1 MPPAQLARCL
11 DCGAELV
18 GPHCHRCGQGAVD
31 RRRPLRAL
39 VSDAL
44 GDFFSFDSRLLRTL
58 GPLFLRPGFLTAEWV
73 RGRRTRYVPPL
84 RLYVFT
90 AAIFFFVLSATQAP
104 IVRIDLGEPD
114 GPRAAVAPLA
124 VEEPAEGAGGGGFGA
139 RLTAAIG
146 DDLPGFQEDVV
157 DALATFALVLAPAS
171 GLLLGILYRRR
182 FLVEHVVFAVHFHVF
197 AFALLSAQ
205 LVVERGEDHPVA
217 DAIVLV
223 LLVAYLFLALRR
235 AYGGRW
241 WATALRVPA
250 FGALYGLLILLPTL
264 LLAFL
269 WTVYRG

>member
-1 MPPAQLARCL
+1 MSHSQLARCRN
-11 DCGAELV
+11 CGAELV
-18 GPHCHRCGQGAVD
+18 GPFCHRCGQEAVD

-44 GDFFSFDSRLLRTL
+44 GDSFSFDSRLLRTL

-73 RGRRTRYVPPL
+73 GGRRTRYVPPL

-104 IVRIDLGEPD
+104 IVQIDLGEPD

-124 VEEPAEGAGGGGFGA
+124 VEERTEGASDGGFGA
-139 RLTAAIG
+139 RLDAAVG
-146 DDLPGFQEDVV
+146 DDLPSFQEDVV
-157 DALATFALVLAPAS
+157 DALATLALVLAPAS
-171 GLLLGILYRRR
+171 GVLLALLYRRR

-197 AFALLSAQ
+197 VFVLLSVQ
-205 LVVERGEDHPVA
+205 LLIERGEDHPAMNAV
-217 DAIVLV
+217 VLG
-223 LLVAYLFLALRR
+223 LLMAYLFFALRR

-241 WATALRVPA
+241 WAIALRVPA
-250 FGALYGLLILLPTL
+250 FLLLYAVLILVPTL

-269 WTVYRG
+269 WTVYTA

>member
-1 MPPAQLARCL
+1 MPATNGGVCL
-11 DCGAELV
+11 NCGAELF
-18 GPHCHRCGQGAVD
+18 GSFCHRCGQEAVD

-44 GDFFSFDSRLLRTL
+44 GDFFAFDSRLVRTL
-58 GPLFLRPGFLTAEWV
+58 GPLFLRPGFLTAEWA

-90 AAIFFFVLSATQAP
+90 AAIFFFVLAATQAP
-104 IVRIDLGEPD
+104 IVRIDLGAPD

-124 VEEPAEGAGGGGFGA
+124 VEEPAEGASGGGFGA
-139 RLTAAIG
+139 RLDAAVG

-157 DALATFALVLAPAS
+157 DALATFALLLAPAS
-171 GLLLGILYRRR
+171 GLLLVLLYRRR

-197 AFALLSAQ
+197 VFALLSAQ
-205 LVVERGEDHPVA
+205 LVIERGDDHPVA
-217 DAIVLV
+217 DSIVLV

-241 WATALRVPA
+241 WTTALRVPA
-250 FGALYGLLILLPTL
+250 FLLLYGVLILVPTL

-269 WTVYRG
+269 WTVYTA